1 MNNGI
6 CSKELSLLC
15 YTIYYCCQYI
25 AINNI
30 LRLFI
35 AMTQV
40 GNAIVEVIIQYE
52 TLP

>member
-6 CSKELSLLC
+6 FSKELSLLC
-15 YTIYYCCQYI
+15 YTIYI